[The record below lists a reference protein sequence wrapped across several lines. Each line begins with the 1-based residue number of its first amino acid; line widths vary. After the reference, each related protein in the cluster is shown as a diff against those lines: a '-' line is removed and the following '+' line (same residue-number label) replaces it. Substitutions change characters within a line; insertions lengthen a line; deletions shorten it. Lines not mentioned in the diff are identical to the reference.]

1 MGFNQPFDP
10 WGRERVARRR
20 NGSWLIGLILIA
32 IGAVFL
38 LQNAGVSLGAHWW
51 ALFIMIPAAG
61 CAAAAWRSFE
71 GAGYR
76 YIQPMSGPLTGF
88 VVLTF
93 IAVMI
98 FFSLSWSLLWPIF
111 IIIAGLA
118 ALFGRVGR

>member
-10 WGRERVARRR
+10 WDRQRVARRR
-20 NGSWLIGLILIA
+20 NGTWLIGLVLIA
-32 IGAVFL
+32 IGAIFL

-51 ALFIMIPAAG
+51 ALLIVIPAAA
-61 CAAAAWRSFE
+61 CAAAAWSMYER
-71 GAGYR
+71 AGYR
-76 YIQPMSGPLTGF
+76 YAQPMSGPLTGF

-98 FFSLSWSLLWPIF
+98 FFSLSWSLLWPVF